1 MKIRNRLPLLG
12 LAAFTVVLLGCGTAP
27 AAQTAEIETASVASK
42 VASVNTQP
50 AESAPAANVLKS
62 ESSPQESTQ
71 AKESKPEPEVVEVG
85 YKVGM
90 QVPEFGMSLLEGNR
104 VTSANL
110 LEEGKPVFI
119 YFHATW

>member
-1 MKIRNRLPLLG
+1 MKFRNSLPLLG
-12 LAAFTVVLLGCGTAP
+12 LAAFTLALLGCRVAP
-27 AAQTAEIETASVASK
+27 ASQTAEIETASVASK
-42 VASVNTQP
+42 VASVTNLP

-62 ESSPQESTQ
+62 ESSPLESTQ
-71 AKESKPEPEVVEVG
+71 AIESKPEPEVVEVG

-90 QVPEFGMSLLEGNR
+90 QVPDFGMSLLEGNR
-104 VTSANL
+104 VTSAKL

>member
-12 LAAFTVVLLGCGTAP
+12 LAAFAVVLLGCGTAP
-27 AAQTAEIETASVASK
+27 ASQTAELETASVASN
-42 VASVNTQP
+42 VAGVTNQS
-50 AESAPAANVLKS
+50 AESASAANVPKS

-71 AKESKPEPEVVEVG
+71 AMESKPEPEVVEVG

-90 QVPEFGMSLLEGNR
+90 QVPEFGMSLLEDNR
-104 VTSANL
+104 VTSAKL

>member
-27 AAQTAEIETASVASK
+27 ASQTAELETASVASK
-42 VASVNTQP
+42 VAGVTNQP
-50 AESAPAANVLKS
+50 AEFASAANVLKS
-62 ESSPQESTQ
+62 ESSPPELTQ
-71 AKESKPEPEVVEVG
+71 AMEIKPEPEVVEVG

-104 VTSANL
+104 VTSAKL